1 MLNLAVIYAVLG
13 DREAAVDELRAL
25 LEIPS
30 WVSPGDLRVNS
41 DWAAVRDDPRFQ
53 QLANRP
59 LPPEDH

>member
-13 DREAAVDELRAL
+13 DRDSAVAQLRAL

-41 DWAAVRDDPRFQ
+41 DWAAVRDDPRVQ
-53 QLANRP
+53 ELANRQ
-59 LPPEDH
+59 LPAEMP